1 MSDLLLCHLICGDWG
16 MSNCN
21 WPNMSLWDESKCF
34 SSSKALH
41 MSGLDPRLEEW
52 RLLRVTFLR
61 KSQNNTWTPRDN
73 QVIIDQF
80 YAREPNDLLVE
91 YHEHFCKLCLL
102 GENGKIWRWYIYTVY
117 TVYSVVAGVAKV
129 QQLTVKYRFEKK
141 SYSEFIYGKLQSV
154 LFFWSSQRWFE
165 GIEKLI
171 DQSWWKCQCGNHFQ
185 VCNFNHGDFCR
196 RSNHGNVQD
205 KEWHNQF

>member
-1 MSDLLLCHLICGDWG
+1 MDSSWQPSDNWSILCTRTQWSSGWIPWTLLQTVSFRW
-16 MSNCN
+16 
-21 WPNMSLWDESKCF
+21 
-34 SSSKALH
+34 
-41 MSGLDPRLEEW
+41 EW
-52 RLLRVTFLR
+52 
-61 KSQNNTWTPRDN
+61 K
-73 QVIIDQF
+73 
-80 YAREPNDLLVE
+80 DL
-91 YHEHFCKLCLL
+91 K
-102 GENGKIWRWYIYTVY
+102 TVY
-117 TVYSVVAGVAKV
+117 LYGIYCIFSGSWCCKSATHEIF
-129 QQLTVKYRFEKK
+129 TVKYRFEKK